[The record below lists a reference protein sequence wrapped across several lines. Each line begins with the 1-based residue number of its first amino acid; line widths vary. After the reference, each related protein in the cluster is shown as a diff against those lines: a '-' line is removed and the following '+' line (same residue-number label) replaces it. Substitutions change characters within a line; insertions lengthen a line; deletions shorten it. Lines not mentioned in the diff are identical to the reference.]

1 MTDAV
6 GDAAYQHGRGGPQA
20 EAVLFV
26 VVGGAD
32 GGDAGAAID
41 GGAGPVAQEERV
53 GQGIHLVGQLIEH
66 RAHLGQGV
74 AVTRVGAQAIQI
86 QLAGQ
91 QLVADVDDDDQHAGN
106 ALAERRAG

>member
-1 MTDAV
+1 M
-6 GDAAYQHGRGGPQA
+6 
-20 EAVLFV
+20 
-26 VVGGAD
+26 GGAD
-32 GGDAGAAID
+32 GGDAGAAVD
-41 GGAGPVAQEERV
+41 GGAGAVAQEERV

-86 QLAGQ
+86 QLTGQ

-106 ALAERRAG
+106 ALAERGAG

>member
-6 GDAAYQHGRGGPQA
+6 GDAAHQHGRGGPQA

-26 VVGGAD
+26 VVGGTD
-32 GGDAGAAID
+32 GGDAGAAVD

-53 GQGIHLVGQLIEH
+53 GQGIHLIGQLVEH

-74 AVTRVGAQAIQI
+74 AVARVGAQALQV
-86 QLAGQ
+86 QFAGQ
-91 QLVADVDDDDQHAGN
+91 QLVADVDDDDQHAGD
-106 ALAERRAG
+106 ALAERGAG